1 MRHRQRTRMTTP
13 DQNTQVQENKPSDKE
28 LNFRKQEQMFQR
40 MLAEKESKLA
50 EMQKQLEQSKTASQD
65 DDDKDDEP
73 YVDHRKLNKT
83 LSKFGQST
91 QSDIQ
96 RAMETAKNAAKE
108 ELKQELWLENN
119 PDFYDVL
126 QHAEKLALRSPK
138 LAESILKMPDNFDRQ
153 KLVYQNIKELGV
165 DKPEQKQSTI
175 QEKIDSNKRS
185 PYYQPTG
192 IGTAPYSSQSD
203 FSQSGQKQAYEKMQ
217 QLKKSL
223 RI

>member
-96 RAMETAKNAAKE
+96 RAM
-108 ELKQELWLENN
+108 
-119 PDFYDVL
+119 
-126 QHAEKLALRSPK
+126 
-138 LAESILKMPDNFDRQ
+138 
-153 KLVYQNIKELGV
+153 
-165 DKPEQKQSTI
+165 
-175 QEKIDSNKRS
+175 
-185 PYYQPTG
+185 
-192 IGTAPYSSQSD
+192 
-203 FSQSGQKQAYEKMQ
+203 
-217 QLKKSL
+217 
-223 RI
+223 